1 MDSARLTVADD
12 LDEDGRIGRRRPGTE
27 PDSRERRDDHVA
39 SAEMESAMSQP
50 VDPHNSPYPAPYAT
64 PASPAQ
70 FPVATGADG
79 GRVYSP
85 RKPWLRVGLIAAVVV
100 ALGAAAVGGAY
111 AVAPDKVT
119 GVFGGSTAQ
128 PAGSQTGQPDAVLA
142 EAARVSGLAGPD
154 SAAMI
159 TVVAPDTLG
168 GRPRIGTEDSDGGS
182 DDDSGVPE
190 VTATAQGI
198 YGNAATQ
205 DIVIVTAVAST
216 SGTPQSRLSQFIS
229 GVSEELSVNSY
240 IDADPGRLGG
250 LARCGDG
257 NLNGVPVSVCV
268 WSDAGSTG
276 ALVRVL
282 QSAQSFAPDFP
293 ALRAEVERRA

>member
-1 MDSARLTVADD
+1 
-12 LDEDGRIGRRRPGTE
+12 
-27 PDSRERRDDHVA
+27 
-39 SAEMESAMSQP
+39 MSQP
-50 VDPHNSPYPAPYAT
+50 VDPHNSPYPAPYPT
-64 PASPAQ
+64 LASPAQ

-85 RKPWLRVGLIAAVVV
+85 RKPWPRVGLIAAVVV

-111 AVAPDKVT
+111 AAAPDKVT

-128 PAGSQTGQPDAVLA
+128 PAGSQPGQPDAGLA
-142 EAARVSGLAGPD
+142 EAAGVSGLAVPD

-168 GRPRIGTEDSDGGS
+168 GRPRIGTEGSDGGS

-240 IDADPGRLGG
+240 VEADPGRLGG

>member
-1 MDSARLTVADD
+1 
-12 LDEDGRIGRRRPGTE
+12 
-27 PDSRERRDDHVA
+27 
-39 SAEMESAMSQP
+39 MSQP
-50 VDPHNSPYPAPYAT
+50 VDPHTKPYPIPYSR

-70 FPVATGADG
+70 FPVVTGADG
-79 GRVYSP
+79 ARVHAS

-119 GVFGGSTAQ
+119 GVFGGSTALR
-128 PAGSQTGQPDAVLA
+128 AKSQSGQPDAGSGA
-142 EAARVSGLAGPD
+142 TAAGASGPAVPD
-154 SAAMI
+154 SAATI

-168 GRPRIGTEDSDGGS
+168 DRPRIGTAGGDES
-182 DDDSGVPE
+182 ADDSGVPE

-229 GVSEELSVNSY
+229 GVSEELSVDSY
-240 IDADPGRLGG
+240 IEADPGPLGG

-257 NLNGVPVSVCV
+257 TLNGVPVSVCV

-293 ALRAEVERRA
+293 ALRAEVEQRA

>member
-1 MDSARLTVADD
+1 
-12 LDEDGRIGRRRPGTE
+12 
-27 PDSRERRDDHVA
+27 
-39 SAEMESAMSQP
+39 MSQQ
-50 VDPHNSPYPAPYAT
+50 VDPHTKPYPIPYST

-79 GRVYSP
+79 GRVHSS

-100 ALGAAAVGGAY
+100 ALGAAAIGGAY
-111 AVAPDKVT
+111 AVAPDKVA

-128 PAGSQTGQPDAVLA
+128 PAGSQSGQPDAGVGA
-142 EAARVSGLAGPD
+142 VGVSSPAVPD
-154 SAAMI
+154 SAAPI

-168 GRPRIGTEDSDGGS
+168 NRPRIGTDDSDES
-182 DDDSGVPE
+182 ADDSGVPG

-229 GVSEELSVNSY
+229 GVSEELGVDSY
-240 IDADPGRLGG
+240 IEADPGPLGG

-257 NLNGVPVSVCV
+257 TLNGVPVSVCV

-282 QSAQSFAPDFP
+282 QTAQSFAPDFP
-293 ALRAEVERRA
+293 ALRAEVEQRA

>member
-1 MDSARLTVADD
+1 
-12 LDEDGRIGRRRPGTE
+12 
-27 PDSRERRDDHVA
+27 
-39 SAEMESAMSQP
+39 MSQQ
-50 VDPHNSPYPAPYAT
+50 VDPHAKPYPVPYST

-70 FPVATGADG
+70 LPVATGADG
-79 GRVYSP
+79 GRVYSS

-111 AVAPDKVT
+111 AVAPDKVA

-128 PAGSQTGQPDAVLA
+128 PAGSQSGQPDAGPGVGA
-142 EAARVSGLAGPD
+142 VGVSRAAVPD
-154 SAAMI
+154 SAATI
-159 TVVAPDTLG
+159 TVSAPDTLG
-168 GRPRIGTEDSDGGS
+168 NRPRIGTEDSDES
-182 DDDSGVPE
+182 ADDSGVPG

-229 GVSEELSVNSY
+229 GVSEELGVTSY
-240 IDADPGRLGG
+240 VEADPGPLGG

-257 NLNGVPVSVCV
+257 TLNGVPVSVCV

-293 ALRAEVERRA
+293 ALRAEVERTA